1 MACGGGGAAG
11 FAKGSGGGAGLDG
24 TSSPFAFNQFG
35 VGGQGITGAEN
46 LNPLGG
52 DPSIGSFAREVTQI
66 QTRPYYDLASLGSP
80 TSTLPPGRASTGPA
94 YYLGGSVGGCT
105 IGDYWQTQGIA
116 PCADIGGVTTVFT
129 GADGTETSTFGVL
142 VKRGYKAGLNY
153 QWNGGYGQGNS
164 SSVYSAGGGGG
175 ARGGNGGGLERNI
188 GGGGGGGYNSGE
200 FTGSSIVS
208 NTQGGNTNLVGY
220 IKIVAEAPGGGW
232 IE

>member
-11 FAKGSGGGAGLDG
+11 FAKGNGGGAGLDG
-24 TSSPFAFNQFG
+24 TSSPFAFNGFG
-35 VGGQGITGAEN
+35 VGGEGVTGAQN
-46 LNPLGG
+46 LNPLDAVVRPNSS
-52 DPSIGSFAREVTQI
+52 DPSVGSFARRI
-66 QTRPYYDLASLGSP
+66 DRAA
-80 TSTLPPGRASTGPA
+80 TSTVPPGKLYGAGDWGH
-94 YYLGGSVGGCT
+94 YVGGYVGGCT
-105 IGDYWQTQGIA
+105 IGDYWQTKGIA

-153 QWNGGYGQGNS
+153 QWNGGNGQGS
-164 SSVYSAGGGGG
+164 SSSAYAVGGGGG
-175 ARGGNGGGLERNI
+175 ARGGTGGGLERNI

-208 NTQGGNTNLVGY
+208 NTQGGNARLVGY

>member
-1 MACGGGGAAG
+1 M
-11 FAKGSGGGAGLDG
+11 F
-24 TSSPFAFNQFG
+24 
-35 VGGQGITGAEN
+35 
-46 LNPLGG
+46 GG
-52 DPSIGSFAREVTQI
+52 DPSIGSFARDQG
-66 QTRPYYDLASLGSP
+66 GSP
-80 TSTLPPGRASTGPA
+80 TSTLPPTGSSA
-94 YYLGGSVGGCT
+94 THNLGGYVGGCT

-153 QWNGGYGQGNS
+153 QWNGGYGHGS
-164 SSVYSAGGGGG
+164 SSSAYAVGGGGG

-208 NTQGGNTNLVGY
+208 NTQGGNTNLTGY
-220 IKIVAEAPGGGW
+220 INIVGEAPGGGW

>member
-1 MACGGGGAAG
+1 M
-11 FAKGSGGGAGLDG
+11 F
-24 TSSPFAFNQFG
+24 
-35 VGGQGITGAEN
+35 
-46 LNPLGG
+46 GG
-52 DPSIGSFAREVTQI
+52 DPSVGSFARDI
-66 QTRPYYDLASLGSP
+66 GNGSQNP
-80 TSTLPPGRASTGPA
+80 TLPAGRAAAPGQPS
-94 YYLGGSVGGCT
+94 YNLGGSVGGCT

-208 NTQGGNTNLVGY
+208 NSVGGNTLKVGY